1 VTNRRWLRHFTRKA
15 GHPSLAIMRKP
26 IIALCAVLACL
37 GLWPR
42 AGAAQSYPTR
52 PITIVVPLAAG
63 GPLDTMARIIAE
75 PMRATLGQPIIIEN
89 VTGAAGTIGTGRV
102 ARAAADGYTLELGF
116 LGTHVFN
123 GAIYQL
129 GYDVEKDF
137 EPIALLSSNPHVVVT
152 RPSLPATDLKGLIAW
167 VRANQQNVSAGSAGA
182 GSSTHMGAI
191 LFGNLIAV
199 RMAII
204 PYRGAAPALQDV
216 IAGQT
221 DLMVDVLSNSLP
233 HIQSGKIRPFA
244 VTAAARVAS
253 APDIPT
259 VDEAGLPGFHMSTWY
274 ALFGPKGLP
283 RDVVSKLES
292 AVRAALA
299 DPAVQRRCAEVGLA
313 IPPPDQQTP
322 RALAALQR
330 AEIEKWW
337 PIVKAANIKPE

>member
-1 VTNRRWLRHFTRKA
+1 
-15 GHPSLAIMRKP
+15 MRKP

-42 AGAAQSYPTR
+42 AIAAQSFPSR
-52 PITIVVPLAAG
+52 PVTIVVPLAAG

-75 PMRATLGQPIIIEN
+75 PMRAALGQPFIIEN
-89 VTGAAGTIGTGRV
+89 VTGAAGNVGTARV
-102 ARAAADGYTLELGF
+102 ARAAPDGYTLELGF

-129 GYDVEKDF
+129 NYDVEKDF

-152 RPSLPATDLKGLIAW
+152 RPSLPATDLETLIGW
-167 VRANQQNVSAGSAGA
+167 LKANQQKVSAGSAGV

-191 LFGNLIAV
+191 LFGNLIGV

-204 PYRGAAPALQDV
+204 PYRGAAPAIQDV

-244 VTAAARVAS
+244 ITAAARVAS

-259 VDEAGLPGFHMSTWY
+259 VDEAGLQGFYMSTWY
-274 ALFGPKGLP
+274 AMFGPRGLP
-283 RDVVSKLES
+283 RDVVAKLES

-313 IPPPDQQTP
+313 IPPPDQQSP
-322 RALAALQR
+322 HALAQLQR

>member
-1 VTNRRWLRHFTRKA
+1 MT
-15 GHPSLAIMRKP
+15 KP
-26 IIALCAVLACL
+26 IIALCATLACL
-37 GLWPR
+37 GLWPQ
-42 AGAAQSYPTR
+42 AGAAQSYPSR

-63 GPLDTMARIIAE
+63 GPLDTVARIIAE

-89 VTGAAGTIGTGRV
+89 VTGAAGTVGTGRV

-116 LGTHVFN
+116 SGTHVFN

-129 GYDVEKDF
+129 NYDVERDF

-152 RPSLPATDLKGLIAW
+152 RPSLPAADLEGLIAW
-167 VRANQQNVSAGSAGA
+167 LKANQQKVSAGSAGA
-182 GSSTHMGAI
+182 GSSTHLGAI
-191 LFGNLIAV
+191 LLGNLVGVHMAV
-199 RMAII
+199 I
-204 PYRGAAPALQDV
+204 PYRGAAPAIQDV
-216 IAGQT
+216 IAGQI

-244 VTAAARVAS
+244 ITAAARVAS

-259 VDEAGLPGFHMSTWY
+259 VDEAGLGGFHMSTWY

-283 RDVVSKLES
+283 RDVVAKLET

-299 DPAVQRRCAEVGLA
+299 DPAVVRRCAEVGLA

-337 PIVKAANIKPE
+337 PIIRAANIRPE